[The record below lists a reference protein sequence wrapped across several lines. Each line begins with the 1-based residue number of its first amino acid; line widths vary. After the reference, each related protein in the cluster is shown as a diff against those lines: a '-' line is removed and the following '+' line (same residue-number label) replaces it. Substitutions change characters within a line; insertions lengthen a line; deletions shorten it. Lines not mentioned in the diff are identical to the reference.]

1 MPGRWVT
8 RGLCVAALVVAACSP
23 APVPSPSFTP
33 PPEPLDAVKWI
44 DVVWAPASLP
54 SAPFDV
60 DSEAIVA
67 VDAGIE
73 GFVAVGYHE
82 TEGIRDGAIWFS
94 ADGSTWSEAGDA
106 TILADVELLDVAAAT
121 DGFVALGIAS
131 GGALGDR
138 FQSVF
143 LWSDDGLDWNKV
155 PATAGS
161 LDTFPSALAA
171 GPAGVL
177 AVGDAADGGP
187 AVWRSPDGH
196 AFERVTISGPAAGGV
211 VDPHAGKT
219 GFVALGA
226 DVAVPTVLRSPDGM
240 AWTATPIE
248 TGPDLTADHLV
259 AGRWGYVVLGEF
271 ASGCGSS
278 SACGSQP
285 IAWWSGDGL
294 TWGRLPAGTP
304 TSNGASLVVPAG
316 ERGLLAID
324 GASAWSSADGWRW
337 TPLPEP
343 GDGSVAVNA
352 AVVERGIIVAV
363 GQADREDGSS
373 VGRIIVGEQGAQ

>member
-1 MPGRWVT
+1 MV
-8 RGLCVAALVVAACSP
+8 LALAACSP

-33 PPEPLDAVKWI
+33 PPEPVDAAKWI
-44 DVVWAPASLP
+44 DLVWSTASLP

-60 DSEAIVA
+60 ESEAIVA
-67 VDAGIE
+67 VDAGTK

-94 ADGSTWSEAGDA
+94 ADGSTWSEAGHPP
-106 TILADVELLDVAAAT
+106 ILADVELLDVAAAT

-138 FQSVF
+138 FQTVFFRSV
-143 LWSDDGLDWNKV
+143 DGLDWEKAPV
-155 PATAGS
+155 TTGS

-187 AVWRSPDGH
+187 AVWFSPDGA
-196 AFERVTISGPAAGGV
+196 AFDRVGIAGPATDGV
-211 VDPHAGKT
+211 VDPHAGRT

-226 DVAVPTVLRSPDGM
+226 DVAVPTVLRSADGVAWM
-240 AWTATPIE
+240 ATAIE

-271 ASGCGSS
+271 ASGCDSS

-294 TWGRLPAGTP
+294 TWGRLPAHGTP
-304 TSNGASLVVPAG
+304 TSNGASLVVAAD
-316 ERGLLAID
+316 ERGLVAID

-343 GDGSVAVNA
+343 GDGSVAVND
-352 AVVERGIIVAV
+352 AVVERGVIVAV

-373 VGRIIVGEQGAQ
+373 VGRIIVGEQVAQ

>member
-1 MPGRWVT
+1 MP
-8 RGLCVAALVVAACSP
+8 
-23 APVPSPSFTP
+23 
-33 PPEPLDAVKWI
+33 WI
-44 DVVWAPASLP
+44 DLVWAQGSLP
-54 SAPFDV
+54 SPPFEV
-60 DSEAIVA
+60 ESEAIVA
-67 VDAGIE
+67 VDAGTD

-94 ADGSTWSEAGDA
+94 PDGATWSAVGEPR
-106 TILADVELLDVAAAT
+106 ILADIELLDVAAST

-138 FQSVF
+138 FQTVF
-143 LWSDDGLDWNKV
+143 LWSDDGVDWEKV

-177 AVGDAADGGP
+177 AVGDGADGAP
-187 AVWRSPDGH
+187 AVWLSPDGH
-196 AFERVTISGPAAGGV
+196 AFERTVISGPATDGV

-226 DVAVPTVLRSPDGM
+226 DVVVPTVLRSADG
-240 AWTATPIE
+240 ATWTASTIE
-248 TGPDLTADHLV
+248 TGPDLSADHLV

-271 ASGCGSS
+271 APGCDSS

-294 TWGRLPAGTP
+294 TWGRLPATGTP

-316 ERGLLAID
+316 ERGLVAID

-343 GDGSVAVNA
+343 GDGSIAVNA

-363 GQADREDGSS
+363 GQADLEDGST
-373 VGRIIVGEQGAQ
+373 VGRIIVGEQGAR

>member
-1 MPGRWVT
+1 
-8 RGLCVAALVVAACSP
+8 VAALALAACSP

-33 PPEPLDAVKWI
+33 PPEPV
-44 DVVWAPASLP
+44 DVVAWTDLVWAAASLP
-54 SAPFDV
+54 SSPIDV
-60 DSEAIVA
+60 ESEAIVA
-67 VDAGIE
+67 VDAGTA

-94 ADGSTWSEAGDA
+94 ADGSDWSQVGEA
-106 TILADVELLDVAAAT
+106 TVLADVELLDVVAAS

-138 FQSVF
+138 FQTVF
-143 LWSDDGLDWNKV
+143 LRSDDGVAWERV

-187 AVWRSPDGH
+187 AVWFSPDG
-196 AFERVTISGPAAGGV
+196 ASFDRVAIGGPAADGV
-211 VDPHAGKT
+211 MDPRAGQT
-219 GFVALGA
+219 GFVALGG
-226 DVAVPTVLRSPDGM
+226 DVLVPTILRSGDGVT
-240 AWTATPIE
+240 WTSTTID

-259 AGRWGYVVLGEF
+259 VGRWGYVVQGEF
-271 ASGCGSS
+271 ASGCGPSA
-278 SACGSQP
+278 ACGSQP
-285 IAWWSGDGL
+285 VAWWSGDGL
-294 TWGRLPAGTP
+294 TWGRLPADGTP
-304 TSNGASLVVPAG
+304 TSTGASIVVPAG
-316 ERGLLAID
+316 ERGLVAID

-343 GDGSVAVNA
+343 GDGSIAVND
-352 AVVERGIIVAV
+352 AVVERGVIVAV